1 MPEFFNVLAP
11 SDALE
16 VLKQRLSL
24 TIRQEPLNTAEALD
38 RVLAEDIYSPEDLP
52 AFPRSAM
59 DGFAVRA
66 QDTFGA
72 SEGLPAYLDMVG
84 EVPMGPA
91 QQVRISLG
99 QAAGVHTGGML
110 AQGAD
115 AVVMVENTQRVDE
128 ATIEVVRPVAPGEN
142 VIQVGEDVRTGEL
155 ILERGRLLRP
165 QDLGGLLALGI
176 TRIKAAPRPKVAIV
190 STGDELVEPGQ
201 TPGHGQIR
209 DINTYTISALVARA
223 GGIPLPLGI
232 VPDDYEAQREA
243 ARRALDQGDI
253 LLFSAGS
260 SVSARDMTA
269 DVINSLG
276 EPGVLVHGV
285 SLRPGKPTIL
295 GVVEGKPAFGLP
307 GNPVSAMIVFDLL
320 VRPIVFLLGGYSHPT
335 PPLPQTVNARL
346 LRDIASASGREDY
359 VQVRLVQGEGGLCAD
374 PVFGK
379 SNLIYTLIRA
389 DGTVKVPLDRG
400 GLYAGEEVAVL
411 LH

>member
-38 RVLAEDIYSPEDLP
+38 RVLAEDIHSPEDLP

-142 VIQVGEDVRTGEL
+142 VIQVGEDVRTGEP
-155 ILERGRLLRP
+155 ILERGHLLRP

-176 TRIKAAPRPKVAIV
+176 TGIKVAPRPMVAIV
-190 STGDELVEPGQ
+190 STGDELVEPAQ
-201 TPGHGQIR
+201 KPGHGQIR

-260 SVSARDMTA
+260 SVSVRDMTA
-269 DVINSLG
+269 DVINGLG
-276 EPGVLVHGV
+276 EPGVLVHGI

-320 VRPIVFLLGGYSHPT
+320 VRPTIFLLSGHRQ
-335 PPLPQTVNARL
+335 PPALQTVNARL
-346 LRDIASASGREDY
+346 LRDIASAPGREDY
-359 VQVRLVQGEGGLCAD
+359 VQVRLAEGEGGLCAD

-389 DGTVKVPLDRG
+389 DGTVKVPLDRS

>member
-142 VIQVGEDVRTGEL
+142 VIQVGEDVRTGEP
-155 ILERGRLLRP
+155 ILERGHLLRP

-335 PPLPQTVNARL
+335 PPVPQTISARL

>member
-1 MPEFFNVLAP
+1 
-11 SDALE
+11 
-16 VLKQRLSL
+16 
-24 TIRQEPLNTAEALD
+24 
-38 RVLAEDIYSPEDLP
+38 
-52 AFPRSAM
+52 
-59 DGFAVRA
+59 
-66 QDTFGA
+66 
-72 SEGLPAYLDMVG
+72 
-84 EVPMGPA
+84 
-91 QQVRISLG
+91 
-99 QAAGVHTGGML
+99 ML

-201 TPGHGQIR
+201 KPGLGQIR

-389 DGTVKVPLDRG
+389 DGTVKVPLDRS

>member
-24 TIRQEPLNTAEALD
+24 TVGQEPLNTAEALD

-176 TRIKAAPRPKVAIV
+176 TRVKAAPRPKVAIV

-201 TPGHGQIR
+201 KPGLGQIR
-209 DINTYTISALVARA
+209 DINTYTISALVVRA

-320 VRPIVFLLGGYSHPT
+320 VRPTIFLLGGHSQ
-335 PPLPQTVNARL
+335 PPVPQAINARL
-346 LRDIASASGREDY
+346 LRDVASASGREDY